1 MFMTPLVTPIFYF
14 HLDISSHM
22 SLLMTVTQTLSLV
35 KTSLKSLNVIL
46 SLSPL
51 NLPRICH
58 GFVYILETQY
68 ITTNYAQYYFFV
80 ILATCLIYI
89 LFKVKAVIF
98 LA

>member
-1 MFMTPLVTPIFYF
+1 MTL
-14 HLDISSHM
+14 
-22 SLLMTVTQTLSLV
+22 TQTLSLV
-35 KTSLKSLNVIL
+35 KTSFKSSNVIL

-51 NLPRICH
+51 NFPRICH
-58 GFVYILETQY
+58 GFVYILET
-68 ITTNYAQYYFFV
+68 QYYFFV